1 MLVPLEYFK
10 DYNYTW
16 MGHVHKPQVMQESP
30 YIAHVGSMD
39 ISGFGEVSD
48 QKELILFENNSFKT
62 VYLPNR
68 QFRHIILQVPEDVED
83 INKYIKDYLK
93 EADLDGCILRLEI
106 NTSQSH
112 DRVNRKDLEKY
123 IDELKVFYI
132 SNLIENRK
140 SVTSLAKIKDNVEIK
155 KIDYSLSIKESISKY
170 SLLIEEDSREKYL
183 EVANNI
189 LQELMENK

>member
-1 MLVPLEYFK
+1 M
-10 DYNYTW
+10 
-16 MGHVHKPQVMQESP
+16 
-30 YIAHVGSMD
+30 
-39 ISGFGEVSD
+39 
-48 QKELILFENNSFKT
+48 
-62 VYLPNR
+62 
-68 QFRHIILQVPEDVED
+68 
-83 INKYIKDYLK
+83 YIK
-93 EADLDGCILRLEI
+93 IR
-106 NTSQSH
+106 TSQSH